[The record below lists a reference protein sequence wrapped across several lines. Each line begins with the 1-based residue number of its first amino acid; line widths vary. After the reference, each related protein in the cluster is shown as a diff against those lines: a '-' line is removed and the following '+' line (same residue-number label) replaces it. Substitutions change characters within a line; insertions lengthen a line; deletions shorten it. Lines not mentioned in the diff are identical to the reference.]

1 MDGPTHLAAII
12 AAIEITTSI
21 WSEHRAFIIA
31 SAMCIIVIAIG
42 HSAFTRWAN
51 EDSEGEDQ

>member
-1 MDGPTHLAAII
+1 MDGLTHLAAII
-12 AAIEITTSI
+12 GAIEVTSI